1 MAIAVQRPPEKR
13 GRDWQDLVMTLSVVA
28 VCLTAIVLLVWAAVS
43 GRLF

>member
-13 GRDWQDLVMTLSVVA
+13 RRDWQDLVMTFSVVA

>member
-13 GRDWQDLVMTLSVVA
+13 RRDWQDLVMTFSVVA
-28 VCLTAIVLLVWAAVS
+28 VCLTAIVLLVGAAAS